1 MSLKNFAVIN
11 HPVRMRIYQAL
22 CMETL
27 STNQLAQRLPDVPK
41 PSLYRHIH
49 HMLEAGVITVA
60 HTRSVNGIEER
71 FFAAA
76 KELIAPED
84 LRRAESLEQFADHV
98 QLYGNGV
105 TQELVRYIL
114 SRSELRVQD
123 IAVRDHVFYAT
134 EQEFIQAREAI
145 YRLLQSLEAQ
155 PPAPGRK
162 KYRLFVMGHPS
173 GAATTEA

>member
-1 MSLKNFAVIN
+1 M
-11 HPVRMRIYQAL
+11 
-22 CMETL
+22 
-27 STNQLAQRLPDVPK
+27 
-41 PSLYRHIH
+41 
-49 HMLEAGVITVA
+49 ITVA
-60 HTRSVNGIEER
+60 HTRSVNGIEEC

-105 TQELVRYIL
+105 AQALVRYIL

-123 IAVRDHVFYAT
+123 IAVRGHVFYAT